1 MIEAALPENEQARL
15 AELRAYDV
23 LDTDPERAFDDLTLI
38 ASRVAD
44 VPIALVSL
52 VDENRQWF
60 KSKQGLN
67 ACETPRKVA
76 FCSHAILQPEPVMV
90 VSDATQDPRF
100 CDNPIVVGEPR
111 VIFYAGAP
119 LVTPSGMAV
128 GTLCLIDH
136 EPREITD
143 EQKGT
148 LSALARQVVSQ
159 LELRKRCSELRELSE
174 QLARSNRELEDFT
187 RIAAH
192 DLQEPLR
199 KMISF
204 SNLLE
209 RDLGGDLPERAV
221 QDINYI
227 TCSAAR
233 MQSLI
238 QDLLKLSRAGTAAVE
253 AIDVPLSQCVEQAID
268 NLSLRIEETDADVSV
283 EKLPSMAGDP
293 TLLTLLFQNLIGNAL
308 KFIADRPPDIKVTS
322 TVENGRLVIGVKD
335 NGIGIDPKYAEQI
348 FVPFRRLHGR
358 REFEGTG
365 IGLAITRKV
374 VERHGGGIWVESE
387 PGIGSH
393 FKFTLHPE
401 TVEQAAAA

>member
-1 MIEAALPENEQARL
+1 MIEAALPENELERL
-15 AELRAYDV
+15 DELRGYDV
-23 LDTDPERAFDDLTLI
+23 LDTRPERAFDDLTLI

-52 VDENRQWF
+52 VDQDRQWF
-60 KSKQGLN
+60 KSKQGLS

-76 FCSHAILQPEPVMV
+76 FCSHAILRPESVMV
-90 VSDATQDPRF
+90 VPDATQDPRF
-100 CDNPIVVGEPR
+100 HDNPIVVGEPR

-119 LVTPSGMAV
+119 LVTPSGVAV

-136 EPREITD
+136 KPREITD
-143 EQKGT
+143 EQKDT

-159 LELRKRCSELRELSE
+159 LELRKRCSELRDLSE

-209 RDLGGDLPERAV
+209 SDLGSDLPERAV

-227 TCSAAR
+227 TCAATR
-233 MQSLI
+233 MQRLI
-238 QDLLKLSRAGTAAVE
+238 QDLLKLSRAGTAPVE
-253 AIDVPLSQCVEQAID
+253 AVDVPLSQCVEQAVD
-268 NLSLRIEETDADVSV
+268 NLSLRVEETGAAVSAGA
-283 EKLPSMAGDP
+283 LPSMMGDP

-308 KFIADRPPDIKVTS
+308 KFVKDKPPIIKVTS
-322 TVENGRLVIGVKD
+322 AIEDGRVVVGVKD
-335 NGIGIDPKYAEQI
+335 NGIGIDPKYAEQV

-374 VERHGGGIWVESE
+374 VERHGGGIWVESA
-387 PGIGSH
+387 PGMGSH
-393 FKFTLHPE
+393 FKFTLGPE
-401 TVEQAAAA
+401 KVEHAAAA